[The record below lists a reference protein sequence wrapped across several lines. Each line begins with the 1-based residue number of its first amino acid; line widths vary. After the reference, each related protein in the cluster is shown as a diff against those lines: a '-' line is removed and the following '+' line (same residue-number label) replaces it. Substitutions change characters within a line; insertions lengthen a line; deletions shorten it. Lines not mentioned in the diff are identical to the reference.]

1 MADLDPPTEAERLE
15 ALRRKVDAARAERA
29 AKTKSD
35 EPPTTLANLSLR
47 IGGEFGAAILV
58 GAGIG
63 YGVDVLFQT
72 KPWGLV
78 VGLGVGFAAAVVSVV
93 RAVRSYNVTHPAD
106 ANAPPVA
113 DDEDGT

>member
-1 MADLDPPTEAERLE
+1 MAELDPPTEAERLE
-15 ALRRKVDAARAERA
+15 ALRRKVDAARSERA
-29 AKTKSD
+29 AKEQAA
-35 EPPTTLANLSLR
+35 EPPPTAANLGLR

-72 KPWGLV
+72 KPWGLA
-78 VGLGVGFAAAVVSVV
+78 VGLGFGFAAAIVSVV
-93 RAVRSYNVTHPAD
+93 RAVRSYNGAHPAD
-106 ANAPPVA
+106 ANAAPVV